1 MTFPAI
7 DHWWQ
12 TELGWPGVGNAIGL
26 GRMPI
31 RYGACAAP
39 VPGYDLRVVDESGDD
54 VPANTLGDMVIRLP
68 LPPGTLTTLYNND
81 ERYITE
87 YLSTYPGY
95 YDTGDSAIIDEY
107 GYVHILGRTDDIIN
121 TAGHRMSTGSME
133 EILMQHSDVADCAVI
148 GVKDDLKGE
157 VPVGFV
163 VTIAGSTKDDDVL
176 CDELIQLVRDDLG
189 PVASFKKV
197 AVVKALPKTRS
208 GKILRGTMAKI
219 ANGEEYKITP
229 TVEDPLIFEY
239 LEPQIKKLIQK

>member
-1 MTFPAI
+1 M
-7 DHWWQ
+7 
-12 TELGWPGVGNAIGL
+12 V
-26 GRMPI
+26 R
-31 RYGACAAP
+31 AAP
-39 VPGYDLRVVDESGDD
+39 VPGYNLRVMDESGRE
-54 VPANTLGDMVIRLP
+54 VAENTLGDLVLKLP
-68 LPPGTLTTLYNND
+68 LPPGTLTTLYNDD
-81 ERYITE
+81 ERHITE

-95 YDTGDSAIIDEY
+95 YDTGDAAIVDEY

-121 TAGHRMSTGSME
+121 TAGHRLSTGTME
-133 EILMQHSDVADCAVI
+133 ELLLEHSDVADCAVI

-163 VTIAGSTKDDDVL
+163 VTIAGSTTDQKVL
-176 CDELIQLVRDDLG
+176 RDELIKLVREQLG

-239 LEPQIKKLIQK
+239 LEPEIQKLVRE